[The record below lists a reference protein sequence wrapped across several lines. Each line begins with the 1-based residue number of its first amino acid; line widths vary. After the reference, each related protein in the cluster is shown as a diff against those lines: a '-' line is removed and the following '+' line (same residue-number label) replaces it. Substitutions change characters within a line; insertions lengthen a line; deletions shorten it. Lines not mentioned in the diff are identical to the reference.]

1 MFPSQDLTSK
11 IIAASIEVHK
21 HLGPGLLETAYSTCL
36 GFELESMGLRFQK
49 ELDIPLIYKSR
60 KIDRFL
66 RLDYLVEN
74 EVVLE
79 LKSLEKVLPLHE
91 AQLLT
96 YLKLTGKKVG
106 LLINFNVPLLKNGI
120 YRRVLAANTDSV
132 RERLSQPC

>member
-1 MFPSQDLTSK
+1 MYPSQDLTHK
-11 IIAASIEVHK
+11 IISAAIEVHK
-21 HLGPGLLETAYSTCL
+21 NLGPGLLESVYNTCL
-36 GFELESMGLRFQK
+36 ALEFESIGLRFTK
-49 ELDIPLIYKSR
+49 EQDIPLIYKNC

-66 RLDYLVEN
+66 RLDFLVEN

-96 YLKLTGKKVG
+96 YLRLTGKQIG

-120 YRRVLAANTDSV
+120 YRRVLGGTVVAY
-132 RERLSQPC
+132 